1 MSVCHCRLVHS
12 GKQPTLSGAG
22 DILTFG
28 TRSGTRHGVEAH
40 VFRVQTSRDL
50 ATWTHALVQGVSNAV
65 LFVREV
71 STGNYYQDY
80 CVDACLHFTARCKTD
95 CTAAKCICIVMN
107 LSLWP
112 GIKDFNT
119 NMTGFW
125 IICVD
130 AWALRLI
137 SKAKASGI
145 AFVFDRCSSRRRST
159 PFLLQMLVTRSLYII
174 TVKSIWFGS

>member
-1 MSVCHCRLVHS
+1 MDLIELDVTVNRQMSVCHCRLVHS

-71 STGNYYQDY
+71 STGNYYQDC

-95 CTAAKCICIVMN
+95 CTRSSAIAEGPRDASCQLKSCQLPRNSAETTYVTSPDQIN
-107 LSLWP
+107 
-112 GIKDFNT
+112 GIKLE
-119 NMTGFW
+119 
-125 IICVD
+125 I
-130 AWALRLI
+130 
-137 SKAKASGI
+137 
-145 AFVFDRCSSRRRST
+145 
-159 PFLLQMLVTRSLYII
+159 
-174 TVKSIWFGS
+174 